1 MPLVDGCERRSNRMP
16 GRDRSAAS
24 LGFFPAALL
33 LLAILSGCSSSVSPV
48 SPTTGPL
55 VVTGYVYQRM
65 TQGSGEPPIVD
76 AVISLRDDE
85 GTEFTARSDDRGY
98 YRIRATAGAVV
109 MTAAK
114 DGYKTRESRFD
125 VTDSTVLNFSLAPIA
140 P

>member
-1 MPLVDGCERRSNRMP
+1 MPR
-16 GRDRSAAS
+16 RDRSAAS
-24 LGFFPAALL
+24 LGFFPAALCL
-33 LLAILSGCSSSVSPV
+33 FAILSGCSSVSPV

-55 VVTGYVYQRM
+55 MVTGYVYQRM
-65 TQGSGEPPIVD
+65 TQGSGEPPIAD
-76 AVISLRDDE
+76 ALISLKDE
-85 GTEFTARSDDRGY
+85 DGAEFTARSDDRGY

-125 VTDSTVLNFSLAPIA
+125 VTDSTVLNFGLAPIA

>member
-1 MPLVDGCERRSNRMP
+1 MP

-33 LLAILSGCSSSVSPV
+33 LLAILSACSSSVSPV

-55 VVTGYVYQRM
+55 MVTGYVYQRM

-98 YRIRATAGAVV
+98 YRIRATAGEVV

>member
-1 MPLVDGCERRSNRMP
+1 
-16 GRDRSAAS
+16 
-24 LGFFPAALL
+24 
-33 LLAILSGCSSSVSPV
+33 
-48 SPTTGPL
+48 
-55 VVTGYVYQRM
+55 VTGYVYQRM

-76 AVISLRDDE
+76 AVISLRDEE

-98 YRIRATAGAVV
+98 YRIRATAGEVV

-114 DGYKTRESRFD
+114 DGYKPRESRFD

>member
-1 MPLVDGCERRSNRMP
+1 MP
-16 GRDRSAAS
+16 GRGRFAAS
-24 LGFFPAALL
+24 LGFFPSALS
-33 LLAILSGCSSSVSPV
+33 LLAILSGCSSSVLPV

-55 VVTGYVYQRM
+55 MVTGYVYQRM
-65 TQGSGEPPIVD
+65 TQGSGEPPIAD
-76 AVISLRDDE
+76 AVISLRDED

-98 YRIRATAGAVV
+98 YRIRATAGEVV